1 MEGSTL
7 NFIKL
12 IYFDESFVA
21 DFIQIIAGGELKK
34 TTEFITSAS
43 CGGNADAS
51 VSANVSSEK
60 NGLSKLVSFLSGTT
74 FSAGINGDITGS
86 YTKDKVIKNILEN
99 TLLAD
104 FLDIL
109 KTDERRKEKNKKC
122 KGIKIFDKVEVRP
135 EPNSFTFFM
144 LASPFLSMIDGEV
157 PLENIDGTTM
167 SINIKEIGDAINAG
181 RGYYEFI
188 GKCGENDV
196 ILRFN
201 ISAFRNNYTMSDLPK
216 MQLTYYAI
224 YVGETSRDKLAIQ
237 KEFEFG
243 VDISSRITYGSDEDN
258 IVRDN
263 IKVYD
268 VILAGVGD

>member
-1 MEGSTL
+1 M

-34 TTEFITSAS
+34 TTEFITNVNLGGEAS
-43 CGGNADAS
+43 GDMEASIGAD
-51 VSANVSSEK
+51 K
-60 NGLSKLVSFLSGTT
+60 NGFSKLVEFISGASLGLSAK
-74 FSAGINGDITGS
+74 AGVNTA
-86 YTKDKVIKNILEN
+86 YTRDKVVKNILEN

-104 FLDIL
+104 FMDIL
-109 KTDERRKEKNKKC
+109 KSDERKSDKNKKC
-122 KGIKIFDKVEVRP
+122 KGIHIFDKLEVRP

-144 LASPFLSMIDGEV
+144 LAAPFFSMIDGDFPISADDGREIK
-157 PLENIDGTTM
+157 LNIQQ
-167 SINIKEIGDAINAG
+167 IGQAINDG

-188 GKCGENDV
+188 AHTGGEDIV
-196 ILRFN
+196 LRFN

-224 YVGETSRDKLAIQ
+224 YVGETSRDKLQIQ

-243 VDISSRITYGSDEDN
+243 TKTTTRINYGSSLQPTLNE
-258 IVRDN
+258 IKL
-263 IKVYD
+263 KVYD
-268 VILAGVGD
+268 VILSGVGE